1 MVAIKMRYRYVS
13 FTASKVSK
21 YGVFS
26 GLYFPVL
33 GLNTGIYG
41 AEKPPYLETFYA
53 VYASSPGSL
62 L

>member
-1 MVAIKMRYRYVS
+1 MVAIKVRYRYVS

-33 GLNTGIYG
+33 GLNAGKYG
-41 AEKPPYLETFYA
+41 AEKPPYLDTF
-53 VYASSPGSL
+53 
-62 L
+62 